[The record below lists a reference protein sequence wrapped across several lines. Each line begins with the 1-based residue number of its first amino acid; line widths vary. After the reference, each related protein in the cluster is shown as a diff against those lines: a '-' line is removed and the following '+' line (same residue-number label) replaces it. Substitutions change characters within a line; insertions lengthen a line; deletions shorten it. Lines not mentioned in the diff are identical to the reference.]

1 MTSTFRDNPAQ
12 MSLTTRITETERK
25 ILDQRSLVR
34 LSAALLDRRIR
45 AQLTSPT
52 TLLLAAGAGFATGIL
67 ADRRTAE
74 FKECSRSVDESRA
87 PAHSA
92 LDTALTV
99 FTLVSS
105 VLRVVPSVAKSL
117 SSGAD
122 VPGNTPNQRRVNG
135 A

>member
-1 MTSTFRDNPAQ
+1 MTSAFWDNRSQA
-12 MSLTTRITETERK
+12 SLMTRIAETERR

-34 LSAALLDRRIR
+34 LRAALLDRRIR

-67 ADRRTAE
+67 TDRRTAE
-74 FKECSRSVDESRA
+74 FEGRSRGSDASRA
-87 PAHSA
+87 PGHSV

-105 VLRVVPSVAKSL
+105 VLRVMPSVAKSF

-122 VPGNTPNQRRVNG
+122 APGNTPNLQPLNG

>member
-1 MTSTFRDNPAQ
+1 MTSTYQGNHARA
-12 MSLTTRITETERK
+12 SLMTRIAETERK

-34 LSAALLDRRIR
+34 LRAALLDRRIR
-45 AQLTSPT
+45 AQLTSST

-67 ADRRTAE
+67 TDRRTAE
-74 FKECSRSVDESRA
+74 FSKRSHSIDATRA
-87 PAHSA
+87 PGHSV

-105 VLRVVPSVAKSL
+105 VLRVMPSVAKCL
-117 SSGAD
+117 SSGVD
-122 VPGNTPNQRRVNG
+122 VPGNTPDQQPVNG